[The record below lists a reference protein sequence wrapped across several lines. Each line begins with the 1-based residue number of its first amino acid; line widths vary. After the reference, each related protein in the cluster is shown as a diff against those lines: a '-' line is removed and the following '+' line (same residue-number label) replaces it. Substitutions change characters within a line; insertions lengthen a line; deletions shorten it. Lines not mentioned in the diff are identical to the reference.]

1 MKKAALVALCTL
13 AIASSTAFAGGPSYS
28 WTGTNTSGTKTNT
41 NAYAGLNWS
50 LGGGWTPSLVLG
62 VVETRVKSN
71 GNTEGANLTF
81 SLNVFGGFKPGKLK
95 LSYLNGKD
103 NLQGELGFG
112 YDFALGAPLIGL
124 GANAPFI
131 GAGVDGYLNGNIVPF
146 VVLHS
151 QDKFK
156 KKNASTRACTSDDAW
171 INEPGHYSNS
181 NCTNELGG
189 GE

>member
-1 MKKAALVALCTL
+1 MKKTALVALCTL
-13 AIASSTAFAGGPSYS
+13 AIASSSAMAGYSSSYS
-28 WTGTNTSGTKTNT
+28 WTGANSSGTKTNT

-50 LGGGWTPSLVLG
+50 LGGSWTPSLVLG
-62 VVETRVKSN
+62 VVETRVKNN
-71 GNTEGANLTF
+71 GNTEGANLSF

-112 YDFALGAPLIGL
+112 YDFALGAPLLGL

-156 KKNASTRACTSDDAW
+156 KENRTTRTCTRDAT
-171 INEPGHYSNS
+171 IDTSAGHYPFSD
-181 NCTNELGG
+181 CTGSFGG
-189 GE
+189 